1 MIEDMIYYHEI
12 EAVKFLL
19 DQGRFDV
26 NETYYG
32 RTALMFAAR
41 DSTLEMV
48 QLLLDYGADK
58 SIKDDDGMTA
68 YDYAVKKEIQLPSV
82 RIPSLHGQHWMCESE
97 C

>member
-1 MIEDMIYYHEI
+1 MIYYHEI

-32 RTALMFAAR
+32 RTALMYAAR
-41 DSTLEMV
+41 NSTPEMV

-68 YDYAVKKEIQLPSV
+68 YDYAVKKEKHDIANLLKP
-82 RIPSLHGQHWMCESE
+82 
-97 C
+97 